1 MTATPDSFSMSDLE
15 ALLQDAPQDI
25 TDIQPEASEDSDD
38 REERLTRLAARG
50 LDAITEDLD
59 GCDAAQVEKVILH
72 LITDKMIEWHSR
84 VGHRI
89 AEDGDAMSAMGWN
102 RDAGKF
108 QAIANILATIVV
120 GPEDFTAIAS
130 HQ

>member
-1 MTATPDSFSMSDLE
+1 MTATPDSFSMADLE
-15 ALLQDAPQDI
+15 AMLEIAPQDI

-38 REERLTRLAARG
+38 RQERLTSLAARG
-50 LDAITEDLD
+50 LDEMTKDLD

-84 VGHRI
+84 VGYRI
-89 AEDGDAMSAMGWN
+89 AEDGETISAMGWH

-108 QAIANILATIVV
+108 QAIANILATITV
-120 GPEDFTAIAS
+120 GPEDFTAGAIA
-130 HQ
+130 Q

>member
-15 ALLQDAPQDI
+15 AMLQDAPRDI

-38 REERLTRLAARG
+38 RQERLSLLAARG
-50 LDAITEDLD
+50 LDSIIEDLD
-59 GCDAAQVEKVILH
+59 GADACQVEKVILH

-84 VGHRI
+84 VGHRLS
-89 AEDGDAMSAMGWN
+89 EDGDTRSAMGWH

-108 QAIANILATIVV
+108 QAIANILDTITV
-120 GPEDFTAIAS
+120 GPEDFTCS
-130 HQ
+130 VK